1 MSENIATETMN
12 MKLWKGCF
20 KENLNKIV
28 EQFTESISVDKRLY
42 KEDIEG
48 SIAHV
53 TMLHS
58 CGLVKE
64 EEKDIIISTLQQIEV
79 DIRENRIEL
88 RAELEDIHM
97 NIESELINRIGK
109 SKLERVN
116 GTFQS

>member
-1 MSENIATETMN
+1 MSDNIATETMN

-20 KENLNKIV
+20 KENLNKFV
-28 EQFTESISVDKRLY
+28 EQFTESITVDRRLY

-58 CGLVKE
+58 CGLVKG
-64 EEKDIIISTLQQIEV
+64 EEKDIIIKTLNEIEV

-88 RAELEDIHM
+88 KTELEDIHM
-97 NIESELINRIGK
+97 NIESELIKRIGK
-109 SKLERVN
+109 DTLLIA
-116 GTFQS
+116 